1 MGIYCTTYQ
10 IRNTS
15 VTMGVLKKLR
25 RLDHRTL
32 SMIALFPL
40 RKKHTSI
47 QHSQGKKGVTQFVN
61 NPVRKTQFSFN
72 YWTYWSIFQSSLQ
85 LSILLGLLGIMMGP
99 MGVVINVIASFTVDI
114 YIIYHITYIYYV
126 YHTHTYMYRYISIVP
141 RVHPVSQRSLSAWWP
156 WGPTRCCLG
165 WHCHAD

>member
-1 MGIYCTTYQ
+1 MGIYCTTHQ
-10 IRNTS
+10 IQNTS

-61 NPVRKTQFSFN
+61 NPVHKTQFSFN
-72 YWTYWSIFQSSLQ
+72 YWTYWSIFQLSLEYSNKQ
-85 LSILLGLLGIMMGP
+85 LEVVQIAVFVTRDTLRGMYKMEHLLNPVCFLSPTSQDMHRRVWDFHMRLRKKSTVIWGCQDFYFLFGFHSIFPL
-99 MGVVINVIASFTVDI
+99 
-114 YIIYHITYIYYV
+114 
-126 YHTHTYMYRYISIVP
+126 VP
-141 RVHPVSQRSLSAWWP
+141 SGKL
-156 WGPTRCCLG
+156 T
-165 WHCHAD
+165 